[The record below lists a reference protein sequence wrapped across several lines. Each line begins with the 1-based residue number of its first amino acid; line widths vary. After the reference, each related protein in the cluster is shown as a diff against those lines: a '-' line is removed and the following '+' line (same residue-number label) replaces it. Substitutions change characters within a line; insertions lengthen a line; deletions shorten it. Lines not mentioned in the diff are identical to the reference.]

1 MYYRVFMNEIVEVQ
15 INAQNKFTE
24 KEMRVNAE
32 MH

>member
-24 KEMRVNAE
+24 NEIKSEF
-32 MH
+32 